1 MAPFMGTT
9 NTFRHHVISRIIDGS
24 LKHIGKQSLGAIDL
38 TTYLRVAKNKR
49 WGKHL
54 LDIVHDAVH
63 GKYAFY
69 PEPQLRIA
77 GIPSACIAE
86 PFLPME
92 PFST

>member
-1 MAPFMGTT
+1 MAPLMGTT
-9 NTFRHHVISRIIDGS
+9 NTFRHHVISRIIDS
-24 LKHIGKQSLGAIDL
+24 QVKRIGKQSLGAIDL

-54 LDIVHDAVH
+54 LDVVHDAVY
-63 GKYAFY
+63 GKYVSF

-77 GIPSACIAE
+77 EIPSVCIAE

-92 PFST
+92 PFSK